1 MSQQNFEK
9 KTDATTRLECITRW
23 QCVKYFFFL
32 DPKQLSLIICN
43 TDNSV
48 SKVVY
53 FYWWF
58 RWSTSDTSR
67 KDIMHSRLCYETI
80 PRSKK
85 HASRRFRCCC
95 WINWHT
101 KPKKLFLLCWM
112 KNCWNL
118 NGRILLRLMT
128 AGSLGG
134 TISSVVSFHLSGR
147 LWIHTK
153 SSGSSFHLMIG
164 SRHSKTHQVLK
175 RTVQASSSTM
185 VMWSWPWWWMHSMHK
200 KNSTSI

>member
-1 MSQQNFEK
+1 M
-9 KTDATTRLECITRW
+9 
-23 QCVKYFFFL
+23 FFFL

-58 RWSTSDTSR
+58 CWSTSDTSR

-80 PRSKK
+80 PRSKSTLPG
-85 HASRRFRCCC
+85 ASDVVVELIGTQNR
-95 WINWHT
+95 
-101 KPKKLFLLCWM
+101 KKLFLLCWM

-118 NGRILLRLMT
+118 NGRILLRLMRQLAAEAARFLQLSAFISA
-128 AGSLGG
+128 AGSE
-134 TISSVVSFHLSGR
+134 S
-147 LWIHTK
+147 HTK